1 MSISSTGDVQG
12 GALRP
17 GSTPGAPLQKQ
28 ESEVEERMLVLP
40 KCELCKRYQIENN
53 REICEAFPD
62 GIPDHVMWES
72 YEKECNN
79 GIKFEE
85 NE

>member
-1 MSISSTGDVQG
+1 MQG
-12 GALRP
+12 RALCP
-17 GSTPGAPLQKQ
+17 GSTPGAPL
-28 ESEVEERMLVLP
+28 EYRLDREVEERMLVLP

-62 GIPDHVMWES
+62 GIPDHVMWEP

>member
-1 MSISSTGDVQG
+1 MADVQG
-12 GALRP
+12 SALCP
-17 GSTPGAPLQKQ
+17 GSTPGAPLQYRLGA
-28 ESEVEERMLVLP
+28 EERMLVLP
-40 KCELCKRYQIENN
+40 KCELCKRYQSENN

-62 GIPDHVMWES
+62 GIPEHIMWEP

-79 GIKFEE
+79 GIRFEE

>member
-1 MSISSTGDVQG
+1 
-12 GALRP
+12 
-17 GSTPGAPLQKQ
+17 
-28 ESEVEERMLVLP
+28 MLVLP

-62 GIPDHVMWES
+62 GIPDHVMWEP
-72 YEKECNN
+72 YEKECND
-79 GIKFEE
+79 GVKFEE